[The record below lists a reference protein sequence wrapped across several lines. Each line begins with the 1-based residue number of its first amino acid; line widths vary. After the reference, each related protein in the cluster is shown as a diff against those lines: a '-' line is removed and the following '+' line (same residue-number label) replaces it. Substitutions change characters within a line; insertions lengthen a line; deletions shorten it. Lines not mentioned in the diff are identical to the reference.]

1 VVHEAV
7 IIQYPCF
14 LELRDEFAGGGP
26 GRGGVAEGFHA
37 VAEGGEDGNRF
48 VEDGFLLLSGHLAWK
63 FMGVAV
69 ETDFVASVPDLCEL
83 GGEGFEGVGWGEEGC
98 FDGVTGEEGEEAVEA
113 DGGAVDAAGD
123 VGGLV
128 DVGTYQGMSREVAYV
143 MCS

>member
-1 VVHEAV
+1 
-7 IIQYPCF
+7 
-14 LELRDEFAGGGP
+14 
-26 GRGGVAEGFHA
+26 
-37 VAEGGEDGNRF
+37 
-48 VEDGFLLLSGHLAWK
+48 
-63 FMGVAV
+63 MGVAV